1 MDRDDEDQL
10 DACGAGPVLRGL
22 DDPDRAAERA
32 RYIADVFADHH
43 RALRGFLS
51 RLLRNDDD
59 VADTVQEVF
68 LRIAQ
73 IPDPSR
79 LDLNPRAYLFRAAER
94 LVIDRS
100 RREAFR
106 RVGAHDTLDDQELLA
121 HDGPS
126 VENQVHWRLAMSRIE
141 RRLIDA
147 GPRVAQVVELSCLQD
162 LTHPE
167 IAEQLGV
174 TVRTIE
180 RCMQRARDVCEPFHL
195 AA

>member
-1 MDRDDEDQL
+1 MDRDDEEQP
-10 DACGAGPVLRGL
+10 DAAGTGPALRGL
-22 DDPDRAAERA
+22 DDPGRAAERA

-59 VADTVQEVF
+59 VADTVQDVF

-100 RREAFR
+100 RRDAFR
-106 RVGAHDTLDDQELLA
+106 RTGAHDVLDDQELP

-126 VENQVHWRLAMSRIE
+126 VENQVHWRLAMHRIE
-141 RRLIDA
+141 RRLVDA

>member
-1 MDRDDEDQL
+1 MHRDDEDQACP
-10 DACGAGPVLRGL
+10 DAPVPVLRGL
-22 DDPDRAAERA
+22 DQPGRAAERA

-106 RVGAHDTLDDQELLA
+106 RTGAHDPLDGQELE

-126 VENQVHWRLAMSRIE
+126 VESQVHWRLAMRHIE
-141 RRLIDA
+141 QRLLDA